1 MAQRRGTRLLRSGRT
16 SAIIAGAVAVTV
28 LAGGCS
34 LLNGSSPQET
44 PAAGTSV
51 AVEKPTIRIG
61 ILAAIDFAPVKL
73 AEKLGYFKQEGLN
86 VEVKV
91 FQTGPQA
98 LPALAS
104 GDLDISL
111 ANYVSFYQAEAK
123 KTIDAKVISDAYQG
137 SPSAFVVLAKPSS
150 GIKTAKDLVGKKV
163 SVHQKGSI
171 AELLLKATLQ
181 DNGVDP
187 NAVSEVEVHFPDI
200 PAALASSQIDAGVE
214 TEPYI
219 TQAEQ
224 QTGAQPAIKVIT
236 GSTAD
241 IPLSGY
247 IATSKFAAANPKT
260 IAAFQRAMIKA
271 QKDAADRNKLAQ
283 VLPELTG
290 VDKQSVSLLN
300 LGVFPTSVDATRLQ
314 RVITLMKTYGGFT
327 APLEAKDLLVPT
339 PSS

>member
-1 MAQRRGTRLLRSGRT
+1 MARRHGTHSPTSRRPSALLAAT
-16 SAIIAGAVAVTV
+16 AAVALLT
-28 LAGGCS
+28 GGCS
-34 LLNGSSPQET
+34 LLNGSGPQDT
-44 PAAGTSV
+44 AAAGTAVS
-51 AVEKPTIRIG
+51 VEKPTIRIG
-61 ILAAIDFAPVKL
+61 IIANIDFAPVKL

-86 VEVKV
+86 VQVKV
-91 FQTGPQA
+91 FQAGPQA

-104 GDLDISL
+104 GDLDVSL

-123 KTIDAKVISDAYQG
+123 KTIDAKVIADAYQG

-150 GIKTAKDLVGKKV
+150 GIKSAKDLAGKKV
-163 SVHQKGSI
+163 SVHQKGSV

-181 DNGVDP
+181 DNGVSPDS
-187 NAVSEVEVHFPDI
+187 VSEVEVHFPDI

-224 QTGAQPAIKVIT
+224 QVGAQPAIKLIT

-247 IATSKFAAANPKT
+247 IATSKFAAENPKT

-271 QKDAADRNKLAQ
+271 QKDAADRTMLAQ

-327 APLEAKDLLVPT
+327 APLQAKDLLVPT

>member
-1 MAQRRGTRLLRSGRT
+1 MARRHGTHSPSSRRP
-16 SAIIAGAVAVTV
+16 SAIIAAAAAVTV

-34 LLNGSSPQET
+34 LLNGAAPQQT
-44 PAAGTSV
+44 AAAGTVS
-51 AVEKPTIRIG
+51 VEKPTIRIG
-61 ILAAIDFAPVKL
+61 IISNIDFAPVKL

-86 VEVKV
+86 VQVKV

-123 KTIDAKVISDAYQG
+123 KTIDAKVVADAYQG

-150 GIKTAKDLVGKKV
+150 GIKSAKDLVGKKV

-187 NAVSEVEVHFPDI
+187 NSVSEVEVHFPDI
-200 PAALASSQIDAGVE
+200 PAALASNQIEAGVE
-214 TEPYI
+214 TEPFI

-224 QTGAQPAIKVIT
+224 QVGAQPAIKLIT

-247 IATSKFAAANPKT
+247 IATSKFAADNPKT
-260 IAAFQRAMIKA
+260 VAAFQRAMIKA
-271 QKDAADRNKLAQ
+271 QKDAADRNMLAQ

-327 APLEAKDLLVPT
+327 AALQAKDLLVPT

>member
-1 MAQRRGTRLLRSGRT
+1 M
-16 SAIIAGAVAVTV
+16 
-28 LAGGCS
+28 LAGGCG
-34 LLNGSSPQET
+34 LLNGSSPQQT
-44 PAAGTSV
+44 AAAGTVS
-51 AVEKPTIRIG
+51 VEKPTIRIG
-61 ILAAIDFAPVKL
+61 IISAIDFAPVKL

-86 VEVKV
+86 VQVKV

-123 KTIDAKVISDAYQG
+123 KTIDAKVIADAYQG

-163 SVHQKGSI
+163 SVHQKGSV

-200 PAALASSQIDAGVE
+200 PAALASNQIDAGVE
-214 TEPYI
+214 TEPFI

-224 QTGAQPAIKVIT
+224 QVGAQPAIKLIT

-247 IATSKFAAANPKT
+247 IATSKFATDNPKT
-260 IAAFQRAMIKA
+260 VAAFQRAMIKA
-271 QKDAADRNKLAQ
+271 QKDAADRTMLAQ

-314 RVITLMKTYGGFT
+314 RVITLMKTSGGFT
-327 APLEAKDLLVPT
+327 APLQAKDLLVPT